1 MYLSKLQNVFVQF
14 AKCNCP
20 NCKSSRQEKEWNWWG
35 WELFG
40 SVVNGCR
47 WLQRRLLEDITTTE
61 RPARICPICRYHA
74 SLSSLPINEYI
85 TMQVQIW
92 TQRWLFRGLK
102 TFTNTDHVRKET
114 QNHDWGSKI
123 DSSSLS
129 VRFYIL
135 WLFCSEW
142 KLVLCVNRSLAL
154 HGVIVVK
161 RWIDFYSLGM
171 LPMAG

>member
-1 MYLSKLQNVFVQF
+1 MYLSKLQFFFVQY

-20 NCKSSRQEKEWNWWG
+20 NCKSGRQEKEWNWWG

-40 SVVNGCR
+40 SVVNGCW
-47 WLQRRLLEDITTTE
+47 WLRRRLLEDITTTE

-92 TQRWLFRGLK
+92 TQMWLFRGFQ
-102 TFTNTDHVRKET
+102 TFTNTDCVLERRH
-114 QNHDWGSKI
+114 KI
-123 DSSSLS
+123 MIEVQRSIHH
-129 VRFYIL
+129 RFL
-135 WLFCSEW
+135 LDFTFFGSEW
-142 KLVLCVNRSLAL
+142 KWVLCVNRSLAL